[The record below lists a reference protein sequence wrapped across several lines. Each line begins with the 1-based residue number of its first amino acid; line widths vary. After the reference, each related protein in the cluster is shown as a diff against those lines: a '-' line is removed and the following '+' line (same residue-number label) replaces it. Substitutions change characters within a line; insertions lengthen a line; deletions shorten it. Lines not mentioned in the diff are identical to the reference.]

1 MTDFEDFSI
10 DASDMGKCGITDV
23 SGNVGDCGITD
34 VVITDVVIT
43 DVGDCGITDVVIGRV
58 KKFNYTYITRHIN
71 GRFYVGR
78 HSTDNLDDGYKGSG
92 NWVKSILDK
101 STITTEI
108 LEFFDDYTVLKAAE
122 VLLINSVFGTP
133 GCMNYTRKS
142 NGFLPG
148 VKITEETKRK
158 ISESL
163 SGEKNPNYGMTGE
176 LSPSFGFK
184 HSVET
189 RALWSE
195 QRKGEKNAQY
205 GKIGTNIGKI
215 FTQEHCDKIGATR
228 KGELHPF
235 FNKKHSKE
243 TRALM
248 LQSSLKG
255 ENHKSVKLTEVQVLE
270 IRKYAKENTYTR
282 KQLSIMYGVSKS
294 LIDKIINRN
303 VWKHI

>member
-1 MTDFEDFSI
+1 MTDFEEFSI
-10 DASDMGKCGITDV
+10 DASDM
-23 SGNVGDCGITD
+23 GDCGITD
-34 VVITDVVIT
+34 VVIGGITDVV
-43 DVGDCGITDVVIGRV
+43 VGSITDVVIGRV
-58 KKFNYTYITRHIN
+58 KKFNYTYITRHTN

-163 SGEKNPNYGMTGE
+163 SGENHPNYGIRGE
-176 LSPSFGFK
+176 LSKSFG
-184 HSVET
+184 HRHTEET
-189 RALWSE
+189 KLKMSE
-195 QRKGEKNAQY
+195 QRKGEKNSQY
-205 GKIGTNIGKI
+205 GMTGELCPNTGKI